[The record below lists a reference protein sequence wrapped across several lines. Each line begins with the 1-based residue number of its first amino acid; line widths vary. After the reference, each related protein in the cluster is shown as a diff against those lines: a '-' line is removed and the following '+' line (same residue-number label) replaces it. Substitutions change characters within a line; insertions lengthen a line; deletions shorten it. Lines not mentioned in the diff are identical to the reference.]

1 MKPKIII
8 FDFDGTLGDTRHNI
22 ILTLQATMRD
32 RGLELRSEEECA
44 ATIGLTLLDSFR
56 TMYPSMSDED
66 AEACVKHYRDIFYH
80 SIEESI
86 PQLFPGVAPT
96 LERLRDMGVVMSI
109 ASSRSSPSL
118 LLFIRS
124 MGIADHF
131 SLVLGSDSV
140 ENHKPHPEPVLKT
153 LEKLVFKPSEAI
165 VVGDMPV
172 DIVMAR
178 NASVRSVGVS
188 YGNATREELVAAGAD
203 YVIDNFAELLDIIK

>member
-66 AEACVKHYRDIFYH
+66 AEACVKHYRDIFYR

-153 LEKLVFKPSEAI
+153 LEKLAFKPSEAI

-188 YGNATREELVAAGAD
+188 YGNATREELVAVGAD
-203 YVIDNFAELLDIIK
+203 YVIDNFAELLDIKK